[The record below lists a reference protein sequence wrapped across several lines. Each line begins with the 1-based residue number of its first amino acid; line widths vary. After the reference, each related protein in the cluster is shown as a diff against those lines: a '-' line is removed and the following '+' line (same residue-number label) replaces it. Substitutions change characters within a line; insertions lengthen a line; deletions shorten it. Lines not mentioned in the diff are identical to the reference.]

1 MTRDRGLCEYCMQAI
16 VVESRMSAPALHN
29 FINGLWRPPHGG
41 EWFESRN
48 PAHPSDRVGVFPQSG
63 PADIEEAVRAAN
75 QAFEGWRSLGL
86 VKRAEYLLR
95 VANLMEEGSEAL
107 ARMVAREAGKQI
119 NEARADVV
127 EAIHT
132 AQYAFA
138 FGHLGQYGRVLGD
151 EVPTKRCYEILE
163 PRGVVVAI
171 TPWNFPI
178 ALPFWLTGLPLV
190 LGNCVILKP
199 SEYTPHC
206 GAMIAGHFERAGIP
220 PGVFQVVHGAG
231 ETAGA
236 PLVSHPQTHVVLF
249 TGSYEVG
256 LRIKQEVAKHAQKVC
271 TVETG
276 GKNAVLVMDDANL
289 EMAVTAGLL
298 SAFKTAG
305 QRCVTAG
312 RIIVDSR
319 VADQF
324 TERFVANAKRVR
336 VGDPMDEQVFYGTMI
351 NQQGVE
357 KGRRFNELAKKE
369 GFQILL
375 DRNEEPLPTPD
386 GYWLRPF
393 VYTGAWRSDSVC
405 LTEEAFSPHV
415 AVVPVRGLEE
425 AVAAYNDT
433 KYGLSGSIITE
444 DYRKAKYAEE
454 HMQCGIFYWNLPCIG
469 AGVRLPFGGVKQSG
483 NLIPSAAGLIP
494 VLTHPKA
501 VTYNLDTKI
510 VMAQGLSAEIK

>member
-1 MTRDRGLCEYCMQAI
+1 MTKAGA
-16 VVESRMSAPALHN
+16 HN
-29 FINGLWRPPHGG
+29 FIDGRWRAAEKGD
-41 EWFESRN
+41 WFESRN
-48 PAHPSDRVGVFPQSG
+48 PANPGDVIGLFPQSG
-63 PADIEEAVRAAN
+63 PPDTEEAVRAAN
-75 QAFEGWRSLGL
+75 RAWKDWRALGL

-95 VANLMEEGSEAL
+95 VARLMEDDWENL

-178 ALPFWLTGLPLV
+178 ALPFWLTGLSLV

-199 SEYTPHC
+199 SEYTPCC
-206 GAMIAGHFERAGIP
+206 GAMIAGYFERAGIP
-220 PGVFQVVHGAG
+220 AGVFQVVQGAG

-236 PLVSHPQTHVVLF
+236 QLVAHPQTHVVLF

-256 LRIKQEVAKHAQKVC
+256 LKIKQEVAGHAQKVC
-271 TVETG
+271 TIETG
-276 GKNAVLVMDDANL
+276 GKNAVLVMEDADL
-289 EMAVTAGLL
+289 EMAVSAGVL

-312 RIIVDSR
+312 RLLVDSR
-319 VADQF
+319 VADRF
-324 TERFVANAKRVR
+324 TEAFVAQAKRVR
-336 VGDPMDEQVFYGTMI
+336 VGDPMDEQVFYGAMI

-357 KGRRFNELAKKE
+357 KGRRFNELAARE
-369 GFQILL
+369 GFRILL
-375 DRNEEPLPTPD
+375 DRNQEPPPTPD

-393 VYTGAWRSDSVC
+393 VYTGDWRGDSVC

-415 AVVPVRGLEE
+415 AVVPVRGVEE
-425 AVAAYNDT
+425 AVAVYNDT
-433 KYGLSGSIITE
+433 RYGLSGSIITE

-501 VTYNLDTKI
+501 VTYNLDTRI
-510 VMAQGLSAEIK
+510 VMAQGLSSDIK

>member
-1 MTRDRGLCEYCMQAI
+1 MAEARG
-16 VVESRMSAPALHN
+16 HN
-29 FINGLWRPPHGG
+29 FIDGRWVAPQNGD
-41 EWFESRN
+41 WFESRN
-48 PAHPSDRVGVFPQSG
+48 PAHPGDVVGVFPQSG
-63 PADIEEAVRAAN
+63 PADIDEAVHAAN
-75 QAFEGWRSLGL
+75 RAWADWRAIGL
-86 VKRAEYLLR
+86 VKRAEFLLR
-95 VANLMEEGSEAL
+95 VARLMEEDRENL
-107 ARMVAREAGKQI
+107 AHMVAREAGKQI
-119 NEARADVV
+119 NEARADVI

-132 AQYAFA
+132 AEYAFA

-151 EVPTKRCYEILE
+151 EVPTKRCYEMLE

-178 ALPFWLTGLPLV
+178 ALPFWLTGLSLV

-199 SEYTPHC
+199 SEYTPRC
-206 GAMIAGHFERAGIP
+206 GAMIAGYFEQAGLP
-220 PGVFQVVHGAG
+220 AGVFQVVQGAG

-236 PLVSHPQTHVVLF
+236 PLVAHPQTHVVLF

-256 LRIKQEVAKHAQKVC
+256 LNIKQEVARHAQKVC
-271 TVETG
+271 TIETG
-276 GKNAVLVMDDANL
+276 GKNAVLVMEDANL
-289 EMAVTAGLL
+289 EMAVSAGVL

-312 RIIVDSR
+312 RLIVDR
-319 VADQF
+319 AMADRF
-324 TERFVANAKRVR
+324 MEAFVAQTKRVR
-336 VGDPMDEQVFYGTMI
+336 VGEPMDEEVFYGAMI
-351 NQQGVE
+351 NRQGVE
-357 KGRRFNELAKKE
+357 KGRRFNELAVRE
-369 GFQILL
+369 GFRILL
-375 DRNEEPLPTPD
+375 DRNQEPPPTLD

-393 VYTGAWRSDSVC
+393 VYTGPWRSDSVC

-415 AVVPVRGLEE
+415 AVIPVHGVEE
-425 AVAAYNDT
+425 AVAVYNDT
-433 KYGLSGSIITE
+433 RYGLSGSIITE

-501 VTYNLDTKI
+501 VTHNLDTMI
-510 VMAQGLSAEIK
+510 VMAQGLSADIK

>member
-1 MTRDRGLCEYCMQAI
+1 MTEAR
-16 VVESRMSAPALHN
+16 VHN
-29 FINGLWRPPHGG
+29 FIDGRWRPPEHGD
-41 EWFESRN
+41 WFESRN
-48 PAHPSDRVGVFPQSG
+48 PAHPGDVIGVFPQSG
-63 PADIEEAVRAAN
+63 PADVEEAVRAATR
-75 QAFEGWRSLGL
+75 AFEGWRSLGL

-95 VANLMEEGSEAL
+95 VSRLMEEDSENL

-119 NEARADVV
+119 NESRADVV

-178 ALPFWLTGLPLV
+178 ALPFWLTGLSLV

-199 SEYTPHC
+199 SEYTPRC
-206 GAMIAGHFERAGIP
+206 GAMIAGYFEKAGIP
-220 PGVFQVVHGAG
+220 GGVFQVVQGAG

-236 PLVSHPQTHVVLF
+236 RLVAHAQTHVVLF

-256 LRIKQEVAKHAQKVC
+256 LKIKQEVAKHALKVC
-271 TVETG
+271 TIETG
-276 GKNAVLVMDDANL
+276 GKNAVLVMEDASM
-289 EMAVTAGLL
+289 EMAVTAGVL

-312 RIIVDSR
+312 RMIVDNR

-324 TERFVANAKRVR
+324 AERFVAQAKRVR

-351 NQQGVE
+351 NRQGVE
-357 KGRRFNELAKKE
+357 KGRRFNELAARE
-369 GFQILL
+369 GFRILL
-375 DRNEEPLPTPD
+375 DRNQESPPTPD

-393 VYTGAWRSDSVC
+393 VYTGSWRSDSVC

-415 AVVPVRGLEE
+415 AVIPVRGVEE
-425 AVAAYNDT
+425 AVAVYNDT
-433 KYGLSGSIITE
+433 RYGLSGSIITE

-510 VMAQGLSAEIK
+510 VMAQGLSSEIK

>member
-1 MTRDRGLCEYCMQAI
+1 MA
-16 VVESRMSAPALHN
+16 APQVQNL
-29 FINGLWRPPHGG
+29 INGHWKAAGSDA
-41 EWFESRN
+41 WFESRN
-48 PAHPSDRVGVFPQSG
+48 PAHPAEVIGTFPQSG
-63 PADIEEAVRAAN
+63 LEDIEEAVSAAN
-75 QAFEGWRSLGL
+75 RAFEGWRAMGL
-86 VKRAEYLLR
+86 VKRAEYLGR
-95 VANLMEEGSEAL
+95 VARLMEEDTEAL
-107 ARMVAREAGKQI
+107 ARIVAREAGKQI

-151 EVPTKRCYEILE
+151 EVPTKRCYEFLE

-171 TPWNFPI
+171 TPWNFPV
-178 ALPFWLTGLPLV
+178 ALPFWLTGLSLV

-199 SEYTPHC
+199 SEYTPMC
-206 GAMIAGHFERAGIP
+206 GAKIAGYFEQAGIP
-220 PGVFQVVHGAG
+220 AGVFQVIQGTG
-231 ETAGA
+231 EGAGA
-236 PLVSHPQTHVVLF
+236 PLVSHPKTHVVLF

-256 LRIKQEVAKHAQKVC
+256 LKIKLEVARHAHKVC
-271 TVETG
+271 TIETG
-276 GKNAVLVMDDANL
+276 GKNAVLIMEDANL
-289 EMAVTAGLL
+289 DMAVTASLL

-312 RIIVDSR
+312 RLLVDSR
-319 VADQF
+319 VVDRF
-324 TERFVANAKRVR
+324 KDRFVSTARRVT
-336 VGDPMDEQVFYGTMI
+336 VGDPLDENVFYGAMI

-357 KGRRFNELAKKE
+357 KGRRFNATAKKE
-369 GFQILL
+369 GFEILL
-375 DRNEEPLPTPD
+375 DRNSEPPPTPD
-386 GYWLRPF
+386 GYWLKPF
-393 VYTGAWRSDSVC
+393 VYTGPWRKDSVC

-415 AVVPVRGLEE
+415 AIVPVDGVEE
-425 AVAAYNDT
+425 AVAVYNDT

-469 AGVRLPFGGVKQSG
+469 AGVRMPFGGVKQSG

-501 VTYNLDTKI
+501 VTHNLDTKI
-510 VMAQGLSAEIK
+510 VMAQGLKAEIT

>member
-1 MTRDRGLCEYCMQAI
+1 MT
-16 VVESRMSAPALHN
+16 APKIHN
-29 FINGLWRPPHGG
+29 FINGIWMPPQAGD
-41 EWFESRN
+41 WFESRN
-48 PAHPSDRVGVFPQSG
+48 PAHPGDVVGAFPQSG

-75 QAFEGWRSLGL
+75 QAFEGWRALGL

-95 VANLMEEGSEAL
+95 VARLMEEDSETL

-127 EAIHT
+127 EAVHT
-132 AQYAFA
+132 AHYAFS

-171 TPWNFPI
+171 TPWNFPV
-178 ALPFWLTGLPLV
+178 ALPFWLTGLSLV

-206 GAMIAGHFERAGIP
+206 GAMIAGYFERAGIP
-220 PGVFQVVHGAG
+220 AGVFQVVQGAG

-236 PLVSHPQTHVVLF
+236 PLVAHPQTHVVLF

-256 LRIKQEVAKHAQKVC
+256 LKIKQEVAKHAQKVC
-271 TVETG
+271 TVEMG
-276 GKNAVLVMDDANL
+276 GKNAVLVMEDANL
-289 EMAVTAGLL
+289 DLAVTAALL

-312 RIIVDSR
+312 RLLVDSR
-319 VADQF
+319 IAGGF
-324 TERFVANAKRVR
+324 TDRFVSAAKRVR

-357 KGRRFNELAKKE
+357 KGQRFNELAKRE
-369 GFQILL
+369 GFDVLL
-375 DRNEEPLPTPD
+375 DRNQEPLPTPD

-393 VYTGAWRSDSVC
+393 VYTGAWRSDSIC

-415 AVVPVRGLEE
+415 AVVPVRGVEE
-425 AVAAYNDT
+425 AVAVYNDT
-433 KYGLSGSIITE
+433 RYGLSGSIITE

-501 VTYNLDTKI
+501 VTYNLDRTI
-510 VMAQGLSAEIK
+510 VMAQGLSTEIT

>member
-1 MTRDRGLCEYCMQAI
+1 M
-16 VVESRMSAPALHN
+16 APTQVQN
-29 FINGLWRPPHGG
+29 FIDGKWLPP
-41 EWFESRN
+41 ESKDWFESRN
-48 PAHPSDRVGVFPQSG
+48 PARPGDVIGVFPQSG
-63 PADIEEAVRAAN
+63 REDVERAVRAAN
-75 QAFEGWRSLGL
+75 RAHEAWRDLGL
-86 VKRAEYLLR
+86 VKRAEYLSR
-95 VANLMEEGSEAL
+95 VARLMEEDHEAL
-107 ARMVAREAGKQI
+107 AQLIAREAGKQV

-138 FGHLGQYGRVLGD
+138 YGHLGQYGRVMSD
-151 EVPTKRCYEILE
+151 EVSTKRCYEVLE

-171 TPWNFPI
+171 TPWNFPV
-178 ALPFWLTGLPLV
+178 ALPFWLTGLSLV

-199 SEYTPHC
+199 SEFTPMC
-206 GAMIAGHFERAGIP
+206 GAKIAGYFEQAGTP
-220 PGVFQVVHGAG
+220 PGVFQVIQGVG

-236 PLVSHPQTHVVLF
+236 QLVSHPQTHVILF

-256 LRIKQEVAKHAQKVC
+256 LKIKLEVARHDSKVC
-271 TVETG
+271 TIETG
-276 GKNAVLVMDDANL
+276 GKNAVLIMEDANL
-289 EMAVTAGLL
+289 DMAVTASIL

-312 RIIVDSR
+312 RLLVDER
-319 VADQF
+319 VADRF
-324 TERFVANAKRVR
+324 ADRFVETAKRVT
-336 VGDPMDEQVFYGTMI
+336 VGDPLDEGMFYGAMI

-357 KGRRFNELAKKE
+357 KGRRFNERARQE
-369 GFQILL
+369 GFEILL
-375 DRNEEPLPTPD
+375 DRNSEPPPTPD
-386 GYWLRPF
+386 GYWLKPF
-393 VYTGAWRSDSVC
+393 VYRGRWRHDSVC

-415 AVVPVRGLEE
+415 AIVPVRGIEE
-425 AVAAYNDT
+425 AVAVYNDT

-454 HMQCGIFYWNLPCIG
+454 HMRCGIFYWNLPCIG

-501 VTYNLDTKI
+501 ITYNLDTKI
-510 VMAQGLSAEIK
+510 VMAQGLRADIT

>member
-1 MTRDRGLCEYCMQAI
+1 M
-16 VVESRMSAPALHN
+16 HN
-29 FINGLWRPPHGG
+29 FMNGLWRPAQAGD
-41 EWFESRN
+41 WFESRD
-48 PAHPSDRVGVFPQSG
+48 PAHPGEVIGLFPQSG
-63 PADIEEAVRAAN
+63 TADIEEAVSAADRA
-75 QAFEGWRSLGL
+75 QGSWRSLGL

-95 VANLMEEGSEAL
+95 VACLMEADLEPL
-107 ARMVAREAGKQI
+107 ARIIAQEAGKQI

-138 FGHLGQYGRVLGD
+138 FGHIGQYGRVLGD
-151 EVPTKRCYEILE
+151 EVATKRCYEVLE

-171 TPWNFPI
+171 TPWNFPV
-178 ALPFWLTGLPLV
+178 ALPFWLTGLSLV

-199 SEYTPHC
+199 SEYTPLC
-206 GAMIAGHFERAGIP
+206 GTRIAGYFEQAGIP
-220 PGVFQVVHGAG
+220 PGVFQVIHGAG

-236 PLVSHPQTHVVLF
+236 PLVAHPGTHAVLF

-256 LRIKQEVAKHAQKVC
+256 LRIKQEVANHAHKVC
-271 TVETG
+271 TIETG
-276 GKNAVLVMDDANL
+276 GKNAVLVMEDADL

-312 RIIVDSR
+312 RLLVDSR
-319 VADQF
+319 VVGRF
-324 TERFVANAKRVR
+324 TERFVASAKRVR
-336 VGDPMDEQVFYGTMI
+336 VGDPMDEGCFYGTMV

-357 KGRRFNELAKKE
+357 KGRRFNELARKE
-369 GFQILL
+369 GFDVLL
-375 DRNEEPLPTPD
+375 DRNDESPPTPD
-386 GYWLRPF
+386 GYWLKPF
-393 VYTGAWRSDSVC
+393 VYTGPWRSDSVC

-415 AVVPVRGLEE
+415 GIVPVHGVEE
-425 AVAAYNDT
+425 AVAVYNDT

-501 VTYNLDTKI
+501 VTYNLDRKI

>member
-1 MTRDRGLCEYCMQAI
+1 MTELK
-16 VVESRMSAPALHN
+16 VPN
-29 FINGLWRPPHGG
+29 FIDGRWATSGSD

-48 PAHPSDRVGVFPQSG
+48 PASPDDVVGLFPQSKL
-63 PADIEEAVRAAN
+63 PDIQEAVAAAN
-75 QAFEGWRSLGL
+75 RAFQGWRALGM

-95 VANLMEEGSEAL
+95 VARLMHEDQENL
-107 ARMVAREAGKQI
+107 ARTVTREAGKQI

-132 AQYAFA
+132 AEYAFA
-138 FGHLGQYGRVLGD
+138 YGHIGQYGRVMAD
-151 EVPTKRCYEILE
+151 EVPSKRCYEVLE

-178 ALPFWLTGLPLV
+178 ALPFWLTGLSLV

-199 SEYTPHC
+199 SEFTPRC
-206 GAMIAGHFERAGIP
+206 GAMIAGYFERAGIP
-220 PGVFQVVHGAG
+220 PGVFQLVQGAG

-236 PLVSHPQTHVVLF
+236 PLVADPGTHVILF

-256 LRIKQEVAKHAQKVC
+256 VKIKQEVAKHPQKIC

-276 GKNAVLVMDDANL
+276 GKNAVLVMDDANVD
-289 EMAVTAGLL
+289 MAVTASIL

-312 RIIVDSR
+312 RLLIDHGLVGE
-319 VADQF
+319 F
-324 TERFVANAKRVR
+324 TNRFVAAARRVR
-336 VGDPMDEQVFYGTMI
+336 VGDPKDESVFYGTMI
-351 NQQGVE
+351 NSQGVE
-357 KGRRFNELAKKE
+357 KGRRFNQTARKE

-375 DRNEEPLPTPD
+375 DRNDEPPPTPH

-393 VYTGAWRSDSVC
+393 VYTGAWRGNSVC

-415 AVVPVRGLEE
+415 AVVPVKGVEE
-425 AVAAYNDT
+425 AVAVYNDT
-433 KYGLSGSIITE
+433 KYGLSGAIITE

-501 VTYNLDTKI
+501 ITYNLDRTI
-510 VMAQGLSAEIK
+510 VMAQGLSTEIK

>member
-1 MTRDRGLCEYCMQAI
+1 MATL
-16 VVESRMSAPALHN
+16 RMHN
-29 FINGLWRPPHGG
+29 FINGAWRPAQSGS
-41 EWFESRN
+41 WFESRN
-48 PAHPSDRVGVFPQSG
+48 PAHPGEVVGLFPESG
-63 PADIEEAVRAAN
+63 SQDVEEAVQSAAG
-75 QAFEGWRSLGL
+75 AFEAWRALGL

-95 VANLMEEGSEAL
+95 VARLMEEELEPL
-107 ARMVAREAGKQI
+107 ARIIAQEAGKQL

-127 EAIHT
+127 EAIHM

-151 EVPTKRCYEILE
+151 EVPTKRCYEVLE

-171 TPWNFPI
+171 TPWNFPVAI
-178 ALPFWLTGLPLV
+178 PFWLTGLSLV

-199 SEYTPHC
+199 SEDTPLC
-206 GAMIAGHFERAGIP
+206 GAKIAGYFEQAGIP
-220 PGVFQVVHGAG
+220 AGVVQVIHGAG
-231 ETAGA
+231 ETVGSS
-236 PLVSHPQTHVVLF
+236 LVAHPKTQVVLF

-256 LRIKQEVAKHAQKVC
+256 CGIKQEVAKHANKVC
-271 TVETG
+271 TIETG
-276 GKNAVLVMDDANL
+276 GKNAVLVMEDADL

-298 SAFKTAG
+298 SAFKTSG

-312 RIIVDSR
+312 RLLVDHR
-319 VADQF
+319 IADRF
-324 TERFVANAKRVR
+324 TERFVASAKRVT
-336 VGDPMDEQVFYGTMI
+336 VGDPMDDVFYGAMI

-357 KGRRFNELAKKE
+357 KGRRFNELARQE
-369 GFQILL
+369 GFEILL
-375 DRNEEPLPTPD
+375 DRNAEPPPTPD

-393 VYTGAWRSDSVC
+393 VYTGAWRNDSLC

-415 AVVPVRGLEE
+415 AIVPVRGVEE
-425 AVAAYNDT
+425 AVAVYNDT

-501 VTYNLDTKI
+501 VTYNLDRKI
-510 VMAQGLSAEIK
+510 VMAQGLSAEVK

>member
-1 MTRDRGLCEYCMQAI
+1 MATRQMQ
-16 VVESRMSAPALHN
+16 N
-29 FINGLWRPPHGG
+29 FINGTWKTAQSGDR
-41 EWFESRN
+41 FESRN
-48 PAHPSDRVGVFPQSG
+48 PAHPAELIGVFPQSG
-63 PADIEEAVRAAN
+63 TAEIEEAVHSANRA
-75 QAFEGWRSLGL
+75 QESWRALGL

-95 VANLMEEGSEAL
+95 VARLMEEDTEPL
-107 ARMVAREAGKQI
+107 AQIIAREAGKQV

-151 EVPTKRCYEILE
+151 EVPSKRCYEILE

-171 TPWNFPI
+171 TPWNFPV
-178 ALPFWLTGLPLV
+178 ALPFWLTGLSLV

-199 SEYTPHC
+199 SEYTPMC
-206 GAMIAGHFERAGIP
+206 GARIAGYFEQAGMP
-220 PGVFQVVHGAG
+220 AGVFQVLHGAG

-236 PLVSHPQTHVVLF
+236 PLVSHPGTHVVLF
-249 TGSYEVG
+249 TGSYGVG
-256 LRIKQEVAKHAQKVC
+256 LRIKQEVAKHAHKVC
-271 TVETG
+271 TIETG
-276 GKNAVLVMDDANL
+276 GKNAVLVMEDANL
-289 EMAVTAGLL
+289 DMAVTASLL

-312 RIIVDSR
+312 RLLVDSR
-319 VADQF
+319 VV
-324 TERFVANAKRVR
+324 ERFRDRFVETAKRVR
-336 VGDPMDEQVFYGTMI
+336 VGDPLDDKVFYGAMI
-351 NQQGVE
+351 NRQGVE
-357 KGRRFNELAKKE
+357 KGRRFNEMARKE
-369 GFQILL
+369 GFEVLL
-375 DRNEEPLPTPD
+375 DRNTEAPPTPD
-386 GYWLRPF
+386 GYWLKPF
-393 VYTGAWRSDSVC
+393 VYAGPWRSDSVC

-415 AVVPVRGLEE
+415 AIVPVRGVEE
-425 AVAAYNDT
+425 AVTVYNDT
-433 KYGLSGSIITE
+433 KYGLSGAIITE

-501 VTYNLDTKI
+501 VTYNLDTTI